1 MNYIAHLHLAQATQT
16 SLVGNFLGDFVKG
29 SQLEHLPYDIQMG
42 IKLHRKID
50 VLTDSH
56 PQVVNLRRLFPPHIR
71 RVAGIVLDVYF
82 DYLLM
87 CHWPLFSDQHHNIL
101 FNQFYL
107 ELGSCEHEANG
118 HFQQVRKGLT
128 SHRWLADY
136 QHEGACLRALK
147 TIEHRLNHKIVFADA
162 AMAHVQKH
170 QKPIQQSFLHFY
182 PDLLKQT
189 RDFARKL

>member
-1 MNYIAHLHLAQATQT
+1 MNYIAHLHLAKATQT

-29 SQLEHLPYDIQMG
+29 SHLEQWPTEIQTG

-50 VLTDSH
+50 VLTDNH
-56 PQVVNLRRLFPPHIR
+56 TQVVKLRRLFPPHIR

-87 CHWPLFSDQHHNIL
+87 CHWSLFSDQHHSIL
-101 FNQFYL
+101 FSQFYL
-107 ELGSCEHEANG
+107 ELGSCEHPTNE
-118 HFQQVRKGLT
+118 HFQHVRKGLI

-136 QHEGACLRALK
+136 QYEGACLRALK
-147 TIEHRLNHKIVFADA
+147 TIEHRLNHKIVFAEA
-162 AMAHVQKH
+162 AMAYLRCH
-170 QKPIQQSFLHFY
+170 QHEIQQSFLHFY

-189 RDFARKL
+189 HDFASKL

>member
-1 MNYIAHLHLAQATQT
+1 MNYIAHIHLAKVTQT

-29 SQLEHLPYDIQMG
+29 SHLDHWPTEIQMG

-50 VLTDSH
+50 VLTDNH
-56 PQVVNLRRLFPPHIR
+56 AQVVKLRTLFPPHIR

-87 CHWPLFSDQHHNIL
+87 CNWPLFCDQHHSIL

-107 ELGSCEHEANG
+107 ELDSCEHSSNG
-118 HFQQVRKGLT
+118 HFQHVRQGLL
-128 SHRWLADY
+128 SHQWLADY
-136 QHEGACLRALK
+136 QDKSACLRALK
-147 TIEHRLNHKIVFADA
+147 TIERRLNYKIIFADA
-162 AMAHVQKH
+162 AMAYVQS
-170 QKPIQQSFLHFY
+170 QQEQIQQAFLHFY

-189 RDFARKL
+189 RDFASKL

>member
-1 MNYIAHLHLAQATQT
+1 MNYIAHLHLAKATQT

-29 SQLEHLPYDIQMG
+29 SHLQHLPGEIQTG

-50 VLTDSH
+50 VLTDNH
-56 PQVVNLRRLFPPHIR
+56 PQVVKLRTLFPPHIR

-87 CHWPLFSDQHHNIL
+87 CHWPQFCDQHHSIL
-101 FNQFYL
+101 FSHFYR
-107 ELGSCEHEANG
+107 ELGSCKHTGNE
-118 HFQQVRKGLT
+118 HFQHVRQGLI

-136 QHEGACLRALK
+136 QYEGACLRALK
-147 TIEHRLNHKIVFADA
+147 TIEHRLNHKIVFAEA
-162 AMAHVQKH
+162 AMVYLRSHH
-170 QKPIQQSFLHFY
+170 QEIQQSFLQFY

-189 RDFARKL
+189 RDFASKL